1 MNSTYDTIEALAQ
14 EAGWNNSSVLLL
26 IARWAEKS
34 GLASSLTQ
42 HLSDAAHDAAAASL
56 VALTPEGRARIA
68 AAHGYTVNEK
78 APGQFV
84 FNDPDGNDADNGP
97 WDTLQDAWDAAYW
110 DGLGDS
116 ITQTSEPAAISVGT
130 VPTGLEH

>member
-1 MNSTYDTIEALAQ
+1 MNSTYQTIEALAQ
-14 EAGWNNSSVLLL
+14 EAGWNSSSVLIL
-26 IARWAEKS
+26 IAQWAETS
-34 GLASSLTQ
+34 GQAASLTQ
-42 HLSDAAHDAAAASL
+42 YLNDTARDETALSV
-56 VALTPEGRARIA
+56 VALTPEGRAEIA

-97 WDTLQDAWDAAYW
+97 WNTATEAWEAAYW

-116 ITQTSEPAAISVGT
+116 ITQTSDPVAVPVDPASK
-130 VPTGLEH
+130 GLEH

>member
-1 MNSTYDTIEALAQ
+1 MNSTYQTIEALAQ
-14 EAGWNNSSVLLL
+14 EAGWNSSSVLLL
-26 IARWAEKS
+26 IAQWADTS
-34 GLASSLTQ
+34 GQAASLTQ
-42 HLSDAAHDAAAASL
+42 YLNDAARDEAALSM
-56 VALTPEGRARIA
+56 VALTPDGRAEIA

-97 WDTLQDAWDAAYW
+97 WNTAPEAWEAAYW

-116 ITQTSEPAAISVGT
+116 ITQTSDPIAVPGDT
-130 VPTGLEH
+130 VSKGLEH